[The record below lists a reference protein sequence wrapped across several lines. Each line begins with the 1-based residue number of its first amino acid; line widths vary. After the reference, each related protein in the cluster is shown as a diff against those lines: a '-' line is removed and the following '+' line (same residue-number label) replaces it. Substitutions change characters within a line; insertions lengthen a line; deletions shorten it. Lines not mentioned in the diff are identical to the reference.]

1 MDAWIELWQQLP
13 ELFKLCAV
21 LLGFIAGGHRLAADH
36 GCQVFG
42 CFFSIHRDGPVSY
55 THLLL
60 RAVLYQDRVGLDIV
74 GQGSADGIRRVLVDD
89 GGKHIHNLGGHLG
102 YRRAL

>member
-1 MDAWIELWQQLP
+1 MRHQNGGRAFLPARPAEQKAMAPDVLTFARFMDAWIELWQQLP

-42 CFFSIHRDGPVSY
+42 CFFSIHRDG
-55 THLLL
+55 L
-60 RAVLYQDRVGLDIV
+60 RLRDALCRRGKA
-74 GQGSADGIRRVLVDD
+74 QGAHQYDP
-89 GGKHIHNLGGHLG
+89 
-102 YRRAL
+102 